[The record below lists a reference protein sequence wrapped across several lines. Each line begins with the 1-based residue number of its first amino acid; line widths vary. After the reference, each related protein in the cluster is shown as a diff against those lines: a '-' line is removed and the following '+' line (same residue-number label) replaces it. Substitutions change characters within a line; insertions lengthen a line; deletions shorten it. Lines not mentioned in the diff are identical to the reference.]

1 MVTRRPAFHS
11 LRARFVLVVLCV
23 VLVPLTM
30 LGWWL
35 NRGTTTS
42 GTRLL
47 HDRLDSTLSAMA
59 WTAGSRWVRERSALL
74 AVAEADQ
81 LRGVLVAERWNRDVV
96 LGPLQGE
103 LVQFRAQLEGAVVRD
118 SGGVSR
124 WSFVVEDSDVVR
136 LVPMA
141 GQPARA
147 DTSQNGMT
155 VALPV
160 YGGSGGRTI
169 GWLEVTLRAGDIMP
183 ANSVTPVAAGA
194 VMAIMNPATG
204 VSLVAVPFDP
214 ALLTE
219 SRFTWAGSRWLTA
232 RRLLQ
237 DPPVMLL
244 AAAPLDPFVAPFSHA
259 ARLGAWALLATTALA
274 FLAALLLARRLTRSL
289 EELAGAADAV
299 SAGDLSLRIEPTS
312 ADEVG
317 RVAQAFNAMTES
329 LRRTLK
335 QLSERQAIAAVGE
348 FASTLAH
355 EIRNPLGAM
364 RLNLQSL
371 ETELKDAPAARQRMH
386 KALADVDRLES
397 TVAGALQ
404 VARSGRVTLESMDV
418 RQPVAQ
424 AVASARPAF
433 VKKNVALEPPEQGSD
448 PVRVKGDRN
457 ALERLFLNLL
467 LNAAQATESGRRAGI
482 RIESDAR
489 HVFVSVWDEGAGIRA
504 ADRARIFD
512 AFYST
517 RPEGT
522 GLGLAVARQIVA
534 AHGGEL
540 EVESEAGLGT
550 TFRVILGHAM

>member
-1 MVTRRPAFHS
+1 
-11 LRARFVLVVLCV
+11 
-23 VLVPLTM
+23 
-30 LGWWL
+30 
-35 NRGTTTS
+35 
-42 GTRLL
+42 
-47 HDRLDSTLSAMA
+47 MA
-59 WTAGSRWVRERSALL
+59 WTTGSHWVRERSALL
-74 AVAEADQ
+74 AVAEGAE
-81 LRGVLVAERWNRDVV
+81 LRGVLSAGRWNRDVA
-96 LGPLQGE
+96 LGPLQDE
-103 LVQFRAQLEGAVVRD
+103 LALFRVQLEQAVVRD
-118 SGGVSR
+118 SSGVAR
-124 WSFVVEDSDVVR
+124 WAFRVDDDQGVR
-136 LVPMA
+136 LVPVA
-141 GQPARA
+141 GRPARL
-147 DTSQNGMT
+147 DSSQNGMA

-160 YGGSGGRTI
+160 YDAVGGPAI
-169 GWLEVTLRAGDIMP
+169 GSLELTLRAGDIMP

-194 VMAIMNPATG
+194 VMAIMNPTTG
-204 VSLVAVPFDP
+204 ASLVPVPFDP
-214 ALLTE
+214 ALLSE
-219 SRFTWAGSRWLTA
+219 NRFTWAGSQWLTA

-259 ARLGAWALLATTALA
+259 ARLGAWALLATTVLA

-299 SAGDLSLRIEPTS
+299 TAGNLNLRIEPSS

-317 RVAQAFNAMTES
+317 RLAQAFNAMTES

-335 QLSERQAIAAVGE
+335 QLSERQAISAVGE

-371 ETELKDAPAARQRMH
+371 EAALEDTPVAQRTMRR
-386 KALADVDRLES
+386 ALADVDRLES

-424 AVASARPAF
+424 AVASARPEFAR
-433 VKKNVALEPPEQGSD
+433 KRVALEAPDLQGD
-448 PVRVKGDRN
+448 PVLVRGDRN

-467 LNAAQATESGRRAGI
+467 LNAAQATEPGHGAGI

-489 HVFVSVWDEGAGIRA
+489 HVVVSIWDEGAGIPA
-504 ADRARIFD
+504 ADQARIFD

-517 RPEGT
+517 KAEGT

-540 EVESEAGLGT
+540 ELESEPGRGT
-550 TFRVILGHAM
+550 TFRVILVHAM